1 MELIAAEMV
10 GVVFVVFM
18 LCREVAVMTLRNV
31 VTICVE
37 VSGVLEAVEGVSL
50 VLVVLEVM
58 VFVAVFIDD
67 VPDAIAFNSS
77 LVVIMGV
84 IVVVALLLGVKPAM
98 TSLSGVAAEAT
109 SIVVVD
115 GSTVPVKSDSLLSD
129 NFAIADDIVVVSF
142 AVVEV
147 VSAIDVSLVVDT
159 FISSVLYDATAA
171 CVVVLL
177 PVDFPVN
184 GAVDSGVLL
193 VIAVVEDVDN
203 SKSVLGRQHVS

>member
-1 MELIAAEMV
+1 MELVAEME
-10 GVVFVVFM
+10 GVIFVVFM
-18 LCREVAVMTLRNV
+18 LCRGVAVMTPRNA

-37 VSGVLEAVEGVSL
+37 VSGVLDVVEGVSL

-58 VFVAVFIDD
+58 LFVAVFIDD
-67 VPDAIAFNSS
+67 VPDVKTFNSS

-84 IVVVALLLGVKPAM
+84 IVGAALLVGVKLAV
-98 TSLSGVAAEAT
+98 TSLFGVADEAT

-115 GSTVPVKSDSLLSD
+115 GSTVPVKSDSLLSGS
-129 NFAIADDIVVVSF
+129 FAKADDIVVVSF

-147 VSAIDVSLVVDT
+147 VSAIDVSRLVDT
-159 FISSVLYDATAA
+159 FISSVVYDATAA

-193 VIAVVEDVDN
+193 VIAVVEGVDN
-203 SKSVLGRQHVS
+203 SK

>member
-1 MELIAAEMV
+1 
-10 GVVFVVFM
+10 M
-18 LCREVAVMTLRNV
+18 LCRGIAVMTQCNS

-37 VSGVLEAVEGVSL
+37 VSGVLEVVEGVSL

-67 VPDAIAFNSS
+67 VPDVKTFNSS

-84 IVVVALLLGVKPAM
+84 IVGAALLVGVKLAV

-115 GSTVPVKSDSLLSD
+115 GSTVPVKSDSLRFGS
-129 NFAIADDIVVVSF
+129 FAKADDIVVVSF

-147 VSAIDVSLVVDT
+147 VSAINVSLVVDT
-159 FISSVLYDATAA
+159 VIS
-171 CVVVLL
+171 
-177 PVDFPVN
+177 
-184 GAVDSGVLL
+184 
-193 VIAVVEDVDN
+193 
-203 SKSVLGRQHVS
+203 

>member
-1 MELIAAEMV
+1 MELIGAEMV

-18 LCREVAVMTLRNV
+18 LCRGVSVMTLRNV

-37 VSGVLEAVEGVSL
+37 VSGVLEVVEGVSL

-67 VPDAIAFNSS
+67 VPDVKTFNSS

-84 IVVVALLLGVKPAM
+84 IVGAALLVGVKLAV

-115 GSTVPVKSDSLLSD
+115 GSTAPVKRDSLLSD
-129 NFAIADDIVVVSF
+129 NFALADDIVVVSF

-147 VSAIDVSLVVDT
+147 VSAIDVSMVVDT
-159 FISSVLYDATAA
+159 VISSVVYDVYDATAA
-171 CVVVLL
+171 CVVVLW

-193 VIAVVEDVDN
+193 VIAVVEDVDK
-203 SKSVLGRQHVS
+203 SK